1 MKIFHYCRS
10 DSLGSPQLGLRGVS
24 PPVLDLPYL
33 QLHCCCTMKVSS
45 ANLHLNLSEISTF
58 LLLNIMLLVS
68 ELYRINIY
76 NCDNKIKL
84 DIVLTQNK

>member
-1 MKIFHYCRS
+1 
-10 DSLGSPQLGLRGVS
+10 
-24 PPVLDLPYL
+24 
-33 QLHCCCTMKVSS
+33 MKVSS